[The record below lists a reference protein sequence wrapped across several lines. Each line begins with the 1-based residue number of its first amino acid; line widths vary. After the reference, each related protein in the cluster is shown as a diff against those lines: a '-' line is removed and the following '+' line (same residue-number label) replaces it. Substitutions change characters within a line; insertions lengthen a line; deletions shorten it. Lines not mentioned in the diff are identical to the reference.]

1 MTGAADDL
9 DDLIRRVDPDRWLS
23 SRFIGD
29 ASARADVIALYA
41 FDYETGRAP
50 RTASNPLAGEIRLV
64 WWREVLEEIA
74 AGGRVR
80 SHPAAEALAAAVRGA
95 DLPLAP
101 LERMIDARYRELDP
115 TPLTAG
121 EAAELARDTA
131 GAVAGLAALRL
142 DSSADP
148 KAAEPAGAAW
158 ALSRRD
164 DVDPEEAK
172 RHLREAAGGLGH
184 LPVTAFPAVAHAV
197 LARAYLRGRSP
208 SDLGKRLR
216 LVVAVAR
223 GRI

>member
-50 RTASNPLAGEIRLV
+50 RVASNPLVGEMRLV
-64 WWREVLEEIA
+64 WWREMLDEIA
-74 AGGRVR
+74 SGGAVR
-80 SHPAAEALAAAVRGA
+80 SHPGAEALARAVRGA
-95 DLPLAP
+95 GLPIAT

-115 TPLTAG
+115 APLTSA
-121 EAAELARDTA
+121 EAAALACDTA

-142 DSSADP
+142 DPAADP

-158 ALSRRD
+158 ALSRRGSEAE
-164 DVDPEEAK
+164 VGLPEAFDK
-172 RHLREAAGGLGH
+172 ARVLPAA
-184 LPVTAFPAVAHAV
+184 AFPAVAHAT
-197 LARAYLRGRSP
+197 LARNYLANRTP
-208 SDLGKRLR
+208 SELGKRLR
-216 LVVAVAR
+216 LVIAVAR
-223 GRI
+223 GRL

>member
-1 MTGAADDL
+1 MSGAADDL
-9 DDLIRRVDPDRWLS
+9 DDMIRRVDPDRWLS

-74 AGGRVR
+74 GGGRVR
-80 SHPAAEALAAAVRGA
+80 SHPGAEALACAVRRA

-115 TPLTAG
+115 APLSPA

-131 GAVAGLAALRL
+131 GAVSGLASLRL
-142 DSSADP
+142 DLDTDP
-148 KAAEPAGAAW
+148 KAAEPAGAIW
-158 ALSRRD
+158 ALSRRGD
-164 DVDPEEAK
+164 DAQEL
-172 RHLREAAGGLGH
+172 LREAAEMAST
-184 LPVTAFPAVAHAV
+184 LPAAAFPAVAHAT
-197 LARAYLRGRSP
+197 LARSYLAGKTP
-208 SDLGKRLR
+208 SEFGKRLR
-216 LVVAVAR
+216 LVIAVAR

>member
-64 WWREVLEEIA
+64 WWREVLDELA
-74 AGGRVR
+74 GGGRVR
-80 SHPAAEALAAAVRGA
+80 SHPGAEALARAVRGA
-95 DLPLAP
+95 GLPLAT
-101 LERMIDARYRELDP
+101 LERMIDAHYRELDP
-115 TPLTAG
+115 APLSPA

-142 DSSADP
+142 DPVADP
-148 KAAEPAGAAW
+148 TIAEPAGAAW
-158 ALSRRD
+158 ALSRRGGEAG
-164 DVDPEEAK
+164 VVLPEALGQA
-172 RHLREAAGGLGH
+172 RALPAA
-184 LPVTAFPAVAHAV
+184 AFPAVAHAT
-197 LARAYLRGRSP
+197 LARSYLAGRTP
-208 SDLGKRLR
+208 SELGKRLR
-216 LVVAVAR
+216 LVIAVAR
-223 GRI
+223 GRL